1 MKIALA
7 TDAWHPQISGVVTTL
22 TQTIEH
28 LRRMG
33 HEVFTIHPGF
43 FSTVPCPTYPQ
54 IRLAIN
60 PRARLSRLMDRFQ
73 PDAIHIATEG
83 PIGLCCRQYCRK
95 HSLSF
100 TTSFTTRFD
109 EYIEMRSFIP
119 GRFVFR
125 LLKWFHAASSRVMTA
140 SIPLKRELARKG
152 VTHTVIWSRGV
163 DTDLLRMRD
172 KGFIPDPHP
181 VFLYVGRVAIEKN
194 IEAFLTLDLPGT
206 KYVVG
211 DGPQLE
217 RLIRAFPMVRFV
229 GAKTGEA
236 LAKFYAA
243 ADVFVFPSRTDTFG
257 IVMLEAL
264 ACGVPVAGYPV
275 RGPADIIIQGETGFY
290 DEDLR
295 SAALRALELDPKRC
309 RAFAEQYSWGKSA
322 EQFVHNLVP
331 VTQPPLSIQGSP
343 SRAYGIPDSI

>member
-1 MKIALA
+1 
-7 TDAWHPQISGVVTTL
+7 
-22 TQTIEH
+22 
-28 LRRMG
+28 
-33 HEVFTIHPGF
+33 
-43 FSTVPCPTYPQ
+43 
-54 IRLAIN
+54 
-60 PRARLSRLMDRFQ
+60 MDRFQ

-125 LLKWFHAASSRVMTA
+125 LLKWFHSASSKVMTA
-140 SIPLKRELARKG
+140 SLPLKRELAHKG
-152 VTHTVIWSRGV
+152 VTHTVLWSRGV
-163 DTDLLRMRD
+163 DTDLLRIRD
-172 KGFIPDPHP
+172 KGFIADPHP
-181 VFLYVGRVAIEKN
+181 VFLYVGRVAVEKN

-211 DGPQLE
+211 DGPQLK
-217 RLIRAFPMVRFV
+217 RLVRAFPNARFV
-229 GAKTGEA
+229 GAKKGEA

-264 ACGVPVAGYPV
+264 ACGVPVVGYPV
-275 RGPADIIIQGETGFY
+275 RGPVDIIKQGETGFFG
-290 DEDLR
+290 EDLR
-295 SAALRALELDPKRC
+295 SAALRALELDPKKC
-309 RAFAEQYSWGKSA
+309 RAFAEQFSWKKSTD
-322 EQFVHNLVP
+322 QFFHNLVP
-331 VTQPPLSIQGSP
+331 VTQTPVPIQGNP
-343 SRAYGIPDSI
+343 SRAYEIPDSI